1 MKSTKFNLFLLI
13 ALISG
18 LGLSCQGDRS
28 TGEIVMAGYEN
39 MEGVYTIKVP
49 PGLVAVFFT
58 GNENQELKEAMKNME
73 SVKLMLVDINKSKS
87 KDIKEFS
94 SEFKQKLMEG
104 GFTELLTINDSGE
117 KISIMMLEDEESIR
131 EMMALIIS
139 QDEFFGMSLTGE
151 IDPDELSGLLQQ
163 VKIEDFQFN

>member
-1 MKSTKFNLFLLI
+1 MKSVKFNLILLMVI
-13 ALISG
+13 LT
-18 LGLSCQGDRS
+18 GLSISCQNNRS
-28 TGEIVMAGYEN
+28 AGEQIMGNYEN

-73 SVKLMLVDINKSKS
+73 SLKLMLVDINKTKS

-94 SEFKQKLMEG
+94 SEFKQKLKEG

-117 KISIMMLEDEESIR
+117 KISIMMLEDGESIR

-139 QDEFFGMSLTGE
+139 HDEFFGMSLTGE
-151 IDPDELSGLLQQ
+151 IDPGELSELLQK
-163 VKIEDFQFN
+163 VEIKDFQFN